1 MMEYAWSTF
10 VAAKETLS

>member
-1 MMEYAWSTF
+1 MEYAWSTF